1 MEHAW
6 ESINHQLKGI
16 KFIFIRLQKQKNG
29 AQFRILTKDCST
41 SLPDLHLS
49 LCDDDDDDQSDDNST
64 EIMITYGFNNMSS
77 IDALDVYDNNET
89 STIETLNTGPTVSE
103 TLDNL
108 NQDSDEKENNII
120 NAPSTNLEKI
130 NQKPD
135 QSSEIDD
142 DDDDD

>member
-1 MEHAW
+1 
-6 ESINHQLKGI
+6 
-16 KFIFIRLQKQKNG
+16 
-29 AQFRILTKDCST
+29 
-41 SLPDLHLS
+41 
-49 LCDDDDDDQSDDNST
+49 
-64 EIMITYGFNNMSS
+64 MITYGFNNMSS